1 MASPA
6 PPTALD
12 DDSSWHR
19 YRIASNPSVDVLYE
33 TDLAGVIQWISPSV
47 QSLLGWDPAAL
58 VGGSLHDLVHPED
71 SDRIAALRKS
81 FFSEGTEHAAVRCM
95 VRTAAGGYREMTLTS
110 RPLADAEQ
118 VVTGAIITLTD
129 THDRDAALRA
139 LATLSQANRA
149 LVRAT
154 DEDDLLDRMC
164 RALVET
170 GRYALAW
177 YGRAVDDDSQSVG
190 VVASAGRV
198 DYLAQVT
205 VSWGDNPHGHGPA
218 GRCLRTGTTQVQN
231 RLAGDPAYQP
241 WSEAAAQHGF
251 CSTIVLPVRVH
262 EDIDG
267 ALMVYA
273 HEPGSFDALAQDLL
287 EDLAADLGYGIE
299 RTRSM
304 VALARTTELES
315 EQRQRLQST
324 LDSMID
330 PLILMDGVRD
340 GHGALV
346 DLRYADA
353 NQAAIDYNRI
363 PRQELV
369 GARLL
374 DLFPGQL
381 EHGPLRQYFHTI
393 ETGEPTILDGYAY
406 SHEVLG
412 QERRYDIRA
421 TRCGDGIALTWR
433 DVTERHQAT
442 QALAEGEQQF
452 RLLAENSSDVVVL
465 RDEHLRILWA
475 SPSTASV
482 LGVAAADAVG
492 RSVTEFVD
500 PEDVE
505 GMNAQITAASASGI
519 GLHYR
524 IRVRTGSGDYRW
536 FEGRNRPLAAPAGEP
551 RQWVVSLQDIHEQ
564 VHAETELAASEELF
578 RLLAENSSDVIIL
591 ADLQEV
597 TALWVS
603 PSVERTLG
611 WRPDEILG
619 RSPAD
624 LIHPDDLQAAMTQFS
639 DTWTEGDDLRQT
651 YRVRCADGGYRWIE
665 AVARVVGT
673 DDDGRVVVRLRDID
687 QQVRAEQGLAARE
700 ELYRLLAENASDV
713 VLQVSPEGRVTWV
726 SPAVRSVLG
735 WEVDDMVGMETITF
749 VHPEDRARV
758 QLGRLDL
765 ASGRPADGEFRIQ
778 QADGSYLWTAL
789 SVHPVQTDAGFA
801 RIVSLRDI
809 HVEVEARSQLDF
821 VLRHDQSTGLPTRAA
836 VADILHD
843 ELSRTDDPQ
852 GIAVLSIGIDVL
864 KDVNEAYGHAAGDVV
879 VATVAARVV
888 EAVGRTSLVGRGTGD
903 EFTVVLTGIPDPA
916 EAASV
921 AERVR
926 VAVHGDVAL
935 EDRTVSPTVSIGI
948 AIGTPGGSSE
958 ALQQEATLALHR
970 AKELGR
976 DRWAFADA
984 ELART
989 AARRMALESAIR
1001 EGIDNHEFQPWFQPI
1016 VSLSDD
1022 AIVGYEALIR
1032 WKHSDQVMDPS
1043 QFLDVAMRTP
1053 MITDLDLAMVE
1064 PVVSALAARPSAAFI
1079 AVNVTGLTLARTD
1092 YASYV
1097 SACLA
1102 QHDVSPSRLHVEITE
1117 TMLLGLDDDV
1127 VAQITA
1133 LASLGVRWYVDDFGT
1148 GYSSISHLR
1157 DLPVS
1162 GLKLDASFTAG
1173 IGAGSDTSRQL
1184 AVALLGLANGLGLDT
1199 VAEGIESRAEADY
1212 LRTLGWRH
1220 GQGWLYGKA
1229 APLP

>member
-1 MASPA
+1 MQSPA

-19 YRIASNPSVDVLYE
+19 YRIASKPSVDVLYE
-33 TDLAGVIQWISPSV
+33 TDLAGIVQWISPSV
-47 QSLLGWDPAAL
+47 QSLLGWDPADLA
-58 VGGSLHDLVHPED
+58 GRSLHDLVHPED
-71 SDRIAALRKS
+71 SDRIAALRES

-198 DYLAQVT
+198 GYLDQVT

-231 RLAGDPAYQP
+231 RLADDPAYQP

-251 CSTIVLPVRVH
+251 GSTIVLPVRVH

-304 VALARTTELES
+304 VALARTTDLES

-340 GHGALV
+340 ARGALV
-346 DLRYADA
+346 DLRYTDA
-353 NQAAIDYNRI
+353 NQAAIDYNTI
-363 PRQELV
+363 PREELI

-393 ETGEPTILDGYAY
+393 ETGEPTILDDYAY

-421 TRCGDGIALTWR
+421 ARCGDGIALTWR

-442 QALAEGEQQF
+442 QELAEREQQ
-452 RLLAENSSDVVVL
+452 
-465 RDEHLRILWA
+465 
-475 SPSTASV
+475 
-482 LGVAAADAVG
+482 
-492 RSVTEFVD
+492 
-500 PEDVE
+500 
-505 GMNAQITAASASGI
+505 
-519 GLHYR
+519 Y
-524 IRVRTGSGDYRW
+524 
-536 FEGRNRPLAAPAGEP
+536 
-551 RQWVVSLQDIHEQ
+551 
-564 VHAETELAASEELF
+564 

-651 YRVRCADGGYRWIE
+651 YRVLCADGGYRWIE
-665 AVARVVGT
+665 AAARVVGT

-687 QQVRAEQGLAARE
+687 QQVRAEQELSRRE

-713 VLQVSPEGRVTWV
+713 VLQVSPEGLVTWV

-735 WEVDDMVGMETITF
+735 WEADDVVGRETITL
-749 VHPEDRARV
+749 VHPDDRARV

-809 HVEVEARSQLDF
+809 QVEVEARSQLDF

-879 VATVAARVV
+879 VATVATRVV
-888 EAVGRTSLVGRGTGD
+888 EAVGRTNLVGRGTGD

-948 AIGTPGGSSE
+948 ALAQSRRIIRGPPAGGDAGAAPGQGTGPRPLGLRRRRAGTDCRTPDGAGVRHPGGDRQPRVPAVVPADRLAVRRRRSS
-958 ALQQEATLALHR
+958 ATR
-970 AKELGR
+970 RSSGGS
-976 DRWAFADA
+976 
-984 ELART
+984 T
-989 AARRMALESAIR
+989 ATRS
-1001 EGIDNHEFQPWFQPI
+1001 W
-1016 VSLSDD
+1016 
-1022 AIVGYEALIR
+1022 
-1032 WKHSDQVMDPS
+1032 
-1043 QFLDVAMRTP
+1043 TP
-1053 MITDLDLAMVE
+1053 
-1064 PVVSALAARPSAAFI
+1064 
-1079 AVNVTGLTLARTD
+1079 
-1092 YASYV
+1092 AS
-1097 SACLA
+1097 
-1102 QHDVSPSRLHVEITE
+1102 
-1117 TMLLGLDDDV
+1117 
-1127 VAQITA
+1127 
-1133 LASLGVRWYVDDFGT
+1133 
-1148 GYSSISHLR
+1148 SS
-1157 DLPVS
+1157 
-1162 GLKLDASFTAG
+1162 
-1173 IGAGSDTSRQL
+1173 TSRC
-1184 AVALLGLANGLGLDT
+1184 G
-1199 VAEGIESRAEADY
+1199 R
-1212 LRTLGWRH
+1212 
-1220 GQGWLYGKA
+1220 
-1229 APLP
+1229 P